1 MAPRTEVAV
10 DLVTKLKD
18 KGFKDLQKNAKG
30 SEKAIAAL
38 GKKLGTVFGAAA
50 LTKFAKDSVKAFIAD
65 EKAAKSLTRA
75 IGNLGLAFEDA
86 RVKKFISDLE
96 KTSGVTDDTLRPA
109 FQKLIQTTGSVTKSQ
124 ELLKLALDLSA
135 DGSVDLVTAASDL
148 SRAYVGSTK
157 GLKKYSLG
165 LTDAELKGKSFAEI
179 QKLLNERF
187 SGQNAARLET
197 YQGKLDLLNVSFENF
212 KETIGRDLIT
222 ALERVSG
229 DQGVGGTTSAIDK
242 LGKEIGDAIV
252 GTGELI
258 RIIKELDVSKFKSII
273 DDINLLSFTNP
284 YGLLNDVIRGLGN
297 EVKTA
302 PKPFSV
308 GMSVTGATD
317 FYDKIERARKKAE
330 EEAARRAAKIEADR
344 IKREKQAQAEK
355 KRTAEIERLKSAI
368 QFRFD
373 IDAINLQ
380 AALRRNISASDRERV
395 LQLSALKISDYQNDE
410 EAIKTL
416 QAATQGRYDDAMNL
430 EKMYQLL
437 TVAGFANS
445 KAAIDALAASKPQIK
460 FTDNL
465 DEVINKLKALIE
477 GKYSISIGATITVP
491 PIPAPGNS
499 ATGIGPGSTFN
510 PGGVRKGDESSGGAV
525 VPPPVVVKPPGVLLP
540 GEIGGEP
547 FGVQPKPFVPDTGN
561 FRYFDEMAS
570 SYLRLVNDLTSV
582 PANFDPARFRMSEN
596 TGSSYLAL
604 LNDATSVPSNF
615 DPARFRMGENGVTVN
630 VTVQGSL
637 LSQQDLVAAVTDAVY
652 QTQRTGNPITLA
664 V

>member
-50 LTKFAKDSVKAFIAD
+50 LAKFAKDSVKAFLDD
-65 EKAAKSLTRA
+65 ERAAKSLTRA

-430 EKMYQLL
+430 EKMLQLL
-437 TVAGFANS
+437 TTAGFANS
-445 KAAIDALAASKPQIK
+445 KAAIDALAAMKPDIK

-465 DEVINKLKALIE
+465 DSVISRLKALIE
-477 GKYSISIGATITVP
+477 GKYSVNIGVNTGGLGTT
-491 PIPAPGNS
+491 
-499 ATGIGPGSTFN
+499 TGIGGTTITSKGATPTVTGPNPAITNIGKRVGDTLDAIDEAFFGSIQSPAATSLGPN
-510 PGGVRKGDESSGGAV
+510 PAISNIAKRVGDT
-525 VPPPVVVKPPGVLLP
+525 L
-540 GEIGGEP
+540 
-547 FGVQPKPFVPDTGN
+547 DTI
-561 FRYFDEMAS
+561 D
-570 SYLRLVNDLTSV
+570 T
-582 PANFDPARFRMSEN
+582 
-596 TGSSYLAL
+596 AL
-604 LNDATSVPSNF
+604 LNPVVTPAAVAANPAISNLSKRVGDTVDF
-615 DPARFRMGENGVTVN
+615 GIGAQAASPTVIVN
-630 VTVQGSL
+630 VTVEGSL
-637 LSQQDLVAAVTDAVY
+637 LSQQDLVSAVTDAVY
-652 QTQRTGNPITLA
+652 ETQRTGNPILIA

>member
-50 LTKFAKDSVKAFIAD
+50 LAKFAKDSVKAFIAD

-197 YQGKLDLLNVSFENF
+197 YQGKLDLLNVSYENF

-229 DQGVGGTTSAIDK
+229 DQGVGGTTTAIDK

-430 EKMYQLL
+430 EKMLQLL
-437 TVAGFANS
+437 TTAGFANS
-445 KAAIDALAASKPQIK
+445 KAAIDALAAMKPDIK

-465 DEVINKLKALIE
+465 DSVISRLKALIE
-477 GKYSISIGATITVP
+477 GKYSVNIGVNTGGLGTT
-491 PIPAPGNS
+491 
-499 ATGIGPGSTFN
+499 TGIGGTTITSKGTTPTITGPNPAITNIGKRVGDTLDAIDEAFFGSIKSPAPTSLGPN
-510 PGGVRKGDESSGGAV
+510 PAISNIAKRVGDT
-525 VPPPVVVKPPGVLLP
+525 L
-540 GEIGGEP
+540 
-547 FGVQPKPFVPDTGN
+547 DTI
-561 FRYFDEMAS
+561 D
-570 SYLRLVNDLTSV
+570 T
-582 PANFDPARFRMSEN
+582 
-596 TGSSYLAL
+596 AL
-604 LNDATSVPSNF
+604 LNPVVTPAAVAANPAISNLSKRVGDTVDF
-615 DPARFRMGENGVTVN
+615 GIGAQAASPTVIVN
-630 VTVQGSL
+630 VTVEGSL
-637 LSQQDLVAAVTDAVY
+637 LSQQDLVSAVTDAVY
-652 QTQRTGNPITLA
+652 ETQRTGNPILIA

>member
-50 LTKFAKDSVKAFIAD
+50 LAKFAKDSVKAFLDD
-65 EKAAKSLTRA
+65 ERAAKSLTRA

-96 KTSGVTDDTLRPA
+96 KTSGVTDDSLRPA

-165 LTDAELKGKSFAEI
+165 LSDAELKGKSFAEI
-179 QKLLNERF
+179 QKLLSERF

-197 YQGKLDLLNVSFENF
+197 YQGKLDLLNVSFANF
-212 KETIGRDLIT
+212 KETIGKDLIT
-222 ALERVSG
+222 ALERVSS
-229 DQGVGGTTSAIDK
+229 DQGIGGTTTAVDK

-437 TVAGFANS
+437 IVAGFANS

-510 PGGVRKGDESSGGAV
+510 PGGVRKGDESSGGAL

>member
-50 LTKFAKDSVKAFIAD
+50 LAKFAKDSVKAFLDD
-65 EKAAKSLTRA
+65 ERAAKSLTRA
-75 IGNLGLAFEDA
+75 IGNLGLAFDDA

-165 LTDAELKGKSFAEI
+165 LSDAELKGKSFAEI

-212 KETIGRDLIT
+212 KETIGKDLIT
-222 ALERVSG
+222 ALERVSS
-229 DQGVGGTTSAIDK
+229 DQGIGGTTTAIDK

-258 RIIKELDVSKFKSII
+258 RIIKELDVSKFGSII
-273 DDINLLSFTNP
+273 DNINLLSFTNP
-284 YGLLNDVIRGLGN
+284 FGLLNDVVRGLGN

-344 IKREKQAQAEK
+344 IKREKAAQAEK

-430 EKMYQLL
+430 EKMLQLL
-437 TVAGFANS
+437 TTAGFANS
-445 KAAIDALAASKPQIK
+445 KAAIDALAAMKPDIK

-465 DEVINKLKALIE
+465 DSVISRLKALIE
-477 GKYSISIGATITVP
+477 GKYSVNIGVNTGGLGTT
-491 PIPAPGNS
+491 
-499 ATGIGPGSTFN
+499 TGIGGTTITSKGATPTVTGPNPAITNIGKRVGDTLDAIDEAFFGSIKSPAATSIGPN
-510 PGGVRKGDESSGGAV
+510 PAISNIAKRVGDT
-525 VPPPVVVKPPGVLLP
+525 L
-540 GEIGGEP
+540 
-547 FGVQPKPFVPDTGN
+547 DTI
-561 FRYFDEMAS
+561 D
-570 SYLRLVNDLTSV
+570 T
-582 PANFDPARFRMSEN
+582 
-596 TGSSYLAL
+596 AL
-604 LNDATSVPSNF
+604 LNPVVTPAAVAANPAISNLSKRVGDTVDF
-615 DPARFRMGENGVTVN
+615 GIGAQAASPTVIVN
-630 VTVQGSL
+630 VTVEGSL
-637 LSQQDLVAAVTDAVY
+637 LSQQDLVSAVTDAVY
-652 QTQRTGNPITLA
+652 ETQRTGNPILIA

>member
-50 LTKFAKDSVKAFIAD
+50 LAKFAKDSVKAFIAD

-258 RIIKELDVSKFKSII
+258 RIIKELDVSKFKNII

-284 YGLLNDVIRGLGN
+284 YGLLNDVIRGLGD

-416 QAATQGRYDDAMNL
+416 QAATQGRYDDAMNR
-430 EKMYQLL
+430 EKMLQLL
-437 TVAGFANS
+437 TTAGFANT
-445 KAAIDALAASKPQIK
+445 KAAIDALEALKPDIK

-465 DEVINKLKALIE
+465 DDVIAKLKALIE

-491 PIPAPGNS
+491 PIPSPGTTIS
-499 ATGIGPGSTFN
+499 GIGPGSTFN
-510 PGGVRKGDESSGGAV
+510 PGGARKGDEASGGPFV
-525 VPPPVVVKPPGVLLP
+525 SPPPIIKPPTVNLP

-547 FGVQPKPFVPDTGN
+547 ASVFPKPFIPDTGN

-570 SYLRLVNDLTSV
+570 SYLRFVNDV
-582 PANFDPARFRMSEN
+582 
-596 TGSSYLAL
+596 
-604 LNDATSVPSNF
+604 TSVPSNF
-615 DPARFRMGENGVTVN
+615 DPARVRMGDAGVTVN
-630 VTVQGSL
+630 VNVQGSL
-637 LSQQDLVAAVTDAVY
+637 LAQQDLVAAVTDAVY
-652 QTQRTGNPITLA
+652 ETQRTGNPILIA
-664 V
+664 I

>member
-50 LTKFAKDSVKAFIAD
+50 LAKFAKDSVKAFLDD
-65 EKAAKSLTRA
+65 ERAAKSLTRA
-75 IGNLGLAFEDA
+75 IGNLGLAFDDA

-165 LTDAELKGKSFAEI
+165 LSDAELKGKSFAEI

-212 KETIGRDLIT
+212 KETIGKDLIT
-222 ALERVSG
+222 ALERVSS
-229 DQGVGGTTSAIDK
+229 DQGIGGTTTAIDK

-258 RIIKELDVSKFKSII
+258 RIIKELDVSKFGSII
-273 DDINLLSFTNP
+273 DNINLLSFTNP

-510 PGGVRKGDESSGGAV
+510 PGGVRKGDESSGGALI
-525 VPPPVVVKPPGVLLP
+525 PPPVVVKPPGVLLP

-547 FGVQPKPFVPDTGN
+547 FGVQPKPCV
-561 FRYFDEMAS
+561 S
-570 SYLRLVNDLTSV
+570 
-582 PANFDPARFRMSEN
+582 
-596 TGSSYLAL
+596 
-604 LNDATSVPSNF
+604 
-615 DPARFRMGENGVTVN
+615 
-630 VTVQGSL
+630 
-637 LSQQDLVAAVTDAVY
+637 
-652 QTQRTGNPITLA
+652 
-664 V
+664 

>member
-50 LTKFAKDSVKAFIAD
+50 LAKFAKDSVKAFIDD
-65 EKAAKSLTRA
+65 ERAAKSLTRA

-96 KTSGVTDDTLRPA
+96 KTSGVTDDSLRPA

-165 LTDAELKGKSFAEI
+165 LSDAELKGKSFAEI
-179 QKLLNERF
+179 QKLLSERF

-197 YQGKLDLLNVSFENF
+197 YQGKLDLLNVSFANF
-212 KETIGRDLIT
+212 KETIGKDLIT
-222 ALERVSG
+222 ALERVSS
-229 DQGVGGTTSAIDK
+229 DQGIGGTTTAIDK

-258 RIIKELDVSKFKSII
+258 RIIKELDVSKFKNII

-465 DEVINKLKALIE
+465 DDVINKLKALIE

-499 ATGIGPGSTFN
+499 TTGIGPGSTFN
-510 PGGVRKGDESSGGAV
+510 PGGVRKGDESSGGAL
-525 VPPPVVVKPPGVLLP
+525 VPPPVIVKPPGVLLP

-561 FRYFDEMAS
+561 FRYFDEMES
-570 SYLRLVNDLTSV
+570 SYLRLVNDLTNV

-596 TGSSYLAL
+596 TDSSYLAL